1 MQKLAVLALRIYWQ
15 WLWEVEKNQEQMQ
28 LMISQFSQQKYFL
41 DVSKCDEA
49 VKKLNSALAA
59 ISARVINGKY
69 MPKFD
74 FKRKTSNN
82 TSMTSIKR
90 TSCGN
95 SDSGRDSPL
104 LSKKV
109 SKQASMLD

>member
-1 MQKLAVLALRIYWQ
+1 
-15 WLWEVEKNQEQMQ
+15 
-28 LMISQFSQQKYFL
+28 MIRNLNKSLNLNSQSSKAFDAKKASFCQQKYFL

-74 FKRKTSNN
+74 FKRKTAN
-82 TSMTSIKR
+82 TSMASIKR
-90 TSCGN
+90 TSTVN

-104 LSKKV
+104 IPKKGLSKQR
-109 SKQASMLD
+109 SLL

>member
-1 MQKLAVLALRIYWQ
+1 M
-15 WLWEVEKNQEQMQ
+15 
-28 LMISQFSQQKYFL
+28 
-41 DVSKCDEA
+41 
-49 VKKLNSALAA
+49 AA

-90 TSCGN
+90 TSCVN
-95 SDSGRDSPL
+95 SDSGKDSPL
-104 LSKKV
+104 IPRKKI
-109 SKQASMLD
+109 SQQSSMLEQLTKEYSEAKKAPKTYRQQF

>member
-1 MQKLAVLALRIYWQ
+1 MI
-15 WLWEVEKNQEQMQ
+15 KNLSKSLTLYTQ
-28 LMISQFSQQKYFL
+28 SSKAFDAKKTQFSQQKYFL

-74 FKRKTSNN
+74 FKRRTSNN

-90 TSCGN
+90 TSCVN
-95 SDSGRDSPL
+95 SDSGRDSPQL
-104 LSKKV
+104 PRRKV
-109 SKQASMLD
+109 SQQASMLE